1 MADATRHSIPSYP
14 WGRALTIPDLNTERG
29 FVFQYPPFP
38 VLTSLAE
45 GAKPPQEPVGLYFHI
60 PFCGYRCSYCYY
72 AISLK
77 DNDEETSRYVTNVF
91 KEVEQS
97 GPD

>member
-14 WGRALTIPDLNTERG
+14 WGRALTIPDLNTARG

-45 GAKPPQEPVGLYFHI
+45 GAKPPQEPVGTIL
-60 PFCGYRCSYCYY
+60 SY
-72 AISLK
+72 SFLW
-77 DNDEETSRYVTNVF
+77 V
-91 KEVEQS
+91 
-97 GPD
+97 